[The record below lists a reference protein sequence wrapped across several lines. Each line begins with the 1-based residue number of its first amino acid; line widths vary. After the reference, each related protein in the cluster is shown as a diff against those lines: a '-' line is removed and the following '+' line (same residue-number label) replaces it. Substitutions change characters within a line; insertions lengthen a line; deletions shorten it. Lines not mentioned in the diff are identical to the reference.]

1 MSPKENGDVVW
12 YEWTLDDNIYRNSA
26 PSLEN
31 ELKDKKIYPL
41 HYEIYL
47 PLLTPP

>member
-1 MSPKENGDVVW
+1 MGMLYMSELWMTTYIGILPPPRK
-12 YEWTLDDNIYRNSA
+12 
-26 PSLEN
+26 N